1 MHSGTLTPI
10 GVSALR
16 YALQW
21 KGYKMGSLFEVE
33 KRKWDDE
40 VDVVA
45 ARLVRKGTPPY
56 EALIRAR
63 NAVSTKRKREAR
75 NNAKGKENEINNRKR
90 KIRAG
95 IYPI

>member
-21 KGYKMGSLFEVE
+21 KGCKMGNLFKIET
-33 KRKWDDE
+33 KKWEDE

-45 ARLVRKGTPPY
+45 AKLVRIGTPPY

-63 NAVSTKRKREAR
+63 NTVSTKRRREAR
-75 NNAKGKENEINNRKR
+75 NNAKGKGDEINNRKR
-90 KIRAG
+90 KIRAE